1 MNPEKKEYISNWLF
15 RAREDISEK
24 KTANYMKIKFL
35 SLVLTTTV
43 ILMLSSCGNKPSGN
57 AAEDTTYTMPPEI
70 AALPVGTTL
79 GLRAP
84 EIEMPN
90 LEGETMQL
98 SSLRG
103 KLVLIDF
110 WASWCNPCRMENPH
124 LVKVYD
130 EFNDAS
136 FTKGEGFEIFS
147 VSLDRNEE
155 AWREAVVKDRL
166 DWPYQLGTMEGA
178 RTQAAVDYGIQMIP
192 SNFLLDQHGV
202 IIATNLRGEAL
213 NEKLNSLLAAE

>member
-1 MNPEKKEYISNWLF
+1 
-15 RAREDISEK
+15 
-24 KTANYMKIKFL
+24 MKIKSL
-35 SLVLTTTV
+35 GLVLTTTV
-43 ILMLSSCGNKPSGN
+43 ILILNSCGNNSASNTG
-57 AAEDTTYTMPPEI
+57 EETTYTMPPEI
-70 AALPVGTTL
+70 EALPVGTTL

-110 WASWCNPCRMENPH
+110 WASWCNPCRLENPH

-130 EFNDAS
+130 EYNDAS

-147 VSLDRNEE
+147 VSLDRSEE
-155 AWREAVVKDRL
+155 AWRQAVMQDRL
-166 DWPYQLGTMEGA
+166 DWPYQLGAAEGA
-178 RTQAAVDYGIQMIP
+178 RTEAAVDYGIQMIP

-213 NEKLNSLLAAE
+213 DQKLESLLAVE

>member
-1 MNPEKKEYISNWLF
+1 MNLKHLGL
-15 RAREDISEK
+15 A
-24 KTANYMKIKFL
+24 
-35 SLVLTTTV
+35 LVTV
-43 ILMLSSCGNKPSGN
+43 IIVMLTSCGNKPSGD
-57 AAEDTTYTMPPEI
+57 AAEETAYTMPPEI

-90 LEGETMQL
+90 LEGELMQL

-103 KLVLIDF
+103 RLVLIDF
-110 WASWCNPCRMENPH
+110 WASWCNPCRLENPH

-130 EFNDAS
+130 EYNDAS

-155 AWREAVVKDRL
+155 AWREAVMQDRL
-166 DWPYQLGTMEGA
+166 DWPYQLGTAEGA
-178 RTQAAVDYGIQMIP
+178 RTQAAQDYNVQMIP

-213 NEKLNSLLAAE
+213 DQKLESLVAAE

>member
-1 MNPEKKEYISNWLF
+1 MNLRHFGIAL
-15 RAREDISEK
+15 I
-24 KTANYMKIKFL
+24 
-35 SLVLTTTV
+35 TTV
-43 ILMLSSCGNKPSGN
+43 IFLSSCGNKPSGN
-57 AAEDTTYTMPPEI
+57 SAEEAAYTMPPEI
-70 AALPVGTTL
+70 ATLPEGTTL

-90 LEGETMQL
+90 LEGKIMRL

-110 WASWCNPCRMENPH
+110 WASWCNPCRLENPH
-124 LVKVYD
+124 LVKVYG
-130 EFNDAS
+130 EYNDAS

-166 DWPYQLGTMEGA
+166 DWPYQLGTSEGA
-178 RTQAAVDYGIQMIP
+178 RTEAAQDYGIQMIP
-192 SNFLLDQHGV
+192 MNFLLDQHGV
-202 IIATNLRGEAL
+202 IIAINLRGDAL
-213 NEKLNSLLAAE
+213 NEKLESLLAAE

>member
-1 MNPEKKEYISNWLF
+1 
-15 RAREDISEK
+15 
-24 KTANYMKIKFL
+24 MKLKHF
-35 SLVLTTTV
+35 SLAP
-43 ILMLSSCGNKPSGN
+43 IALMIVMLASCGNNPSSNTGEE
-57 AAEDTTYTMPPEI
+57 AAYTMPPEI

-90 LEGETMQL
+90 LEGEIMQL

-130 EFNDAS
+130 EYNDAS

-166 DWPYQLGTMEGA
+166 DWPYQLGNAEGA
-178 RTQAAVDYGIQMIP
+178 RTQAAQDYNVQMIP

-213 NEKLNSLLAAE
+213 DEKLESLLAAE

>member
-1 MNPEKKEYISNWLF
+1 MKMKHFSIALISLT
-15 RAREDISEK
+15 I
-24 KTANYMKIKFL
+24 IFL
-35 SLVLTTTV
+35 A
-43 ILMLSSCGNKPSGN
+43 SCGNKPSGTT
-57 AAEDTTYTMPPEI
+57 AEETAYTMPPEI
-70 AALPVGTTL
+70 EALRVGTTL

-110 WASWCNPCRMENPH
+110 WASWCNPCRLENPH

-155 AWREAVVKDRL
+155 AWRKAVMQDRL

-178 RTQAAVDYGIQMIP
+178 RTQAAQDYGIQMIP

-202 IIATNLRGEAL
+202 IIATNLRGDAL
-213 NEKLNSLLAAE
+213 NEKLNSLIAAE

>member
-1 MNPEKKEYISNWLF
+1 MNLKLF
-15 RAREDISEK
+15 G
-24 KTANYMKIKFL
+24 
-35 SLVLTTTV
+35 LVLTTTV
-43 ILMLSSCGNKPSGN
+43 ILMLTSCGNNSSSGTGEE
-57 AAEDTTYTMPPEI
+57 AAYTMPPEI
-70 AALPVGTTL
+70 EALPVGTTL

-90 LEGETMQL
+90 LDGEIMQL

-110 WASWCNPCRMENPH
+110 WASWCNPCRLENPH

-130 EFNDAS
+130 EYNDAS

-166 DWPYQLGTMEGA
+166 DWPYQLGTSEGA
-178 RTQAAVDYGIQMIP
+178 RTEAAQDYGIQMIP
-192 SNFLLDQHGV
+192 FNFLLDQHGV

-213 NEKLNSLLAAE
+213 NEKLESLLAAE